1 MITIQRL
8 GLLQSPGTGFSRMP
22 ARLRPWNRETESKRP
37 VCERMRCLGLMLAML
52 ALGATAAPGAGTAAD
67 REDFFELRIRP
78 LLVEKCYS
86 CHSETASSGLKVNS
100 RQALIEGGTLGPA
113 VVPGKPAESLL
124 IQAVDHTHS
133 RLRMPLGEKLP
144 PQQIADLIRWVE
156 MGAPWPQ
163 TSVEVPPNSN
173 DREFAITERDRQY
186 WAFLPVRQPPL
197 PAVSDT
203 GWARTAIDRFILAGL
218 EGAGLKPSPQASRRE
233 LIRRLSYNLTGLP
246 PTPAEVDAFLQDQSP
261 QAWSR
266 LVDRLLESPHYG
278 ERWGRYWLDVARY
291 AEDDVYGPAGNSRY
305 PNAWRY
311 RDWVIQAFNRDMP
324 YDLFVKAQIAG
335 DLLPREDRDKLLAG
349 TGFLSLGVWYYGAV
363 QAPQA
368 RADERFDRIDA
379 ISRGF
384 LGLTVGCARC
394 HDHKY
399 DPIAFK
405 DYWAMDGIMAS
416 TVYREYPLAP
426 EETVEAYR
434 EHDKKVK
441 DLEDSIKKFLDE
453 QSVQLSEML
462 AWKTSRYLLA
472 TWKSLQDPDLSR
484 SELARAEAIDPEL
497 LDAWFGYLTSDERQ
511 HPYLQA
517 WDDLRARGGT
527 LADATR
533 IAEDFQ
539 ALALAVFA
547 EKKEADE
554 KNHIILE
561 SNKPK
566 VDPETAVYLPNGFLV
581 EDICHICELTLEP
594 IAREKYILWLDLFG
608 ATDLTNSF
616 MKEDYGLF
624 RLQKEKLE
632 STLEGEWK
640 TYLTTLRSRL
650 EGLKSRSPSAY
661 AYIHGMADSPRPG
674 DSRIHV
680 RGNPYD
686 LGETTPRR
694 FLTVLGNGRSQP
706 LDQGSG
712 RLQLAEAIA
721 GHPLSARV
729 MVNRIWQNHFGQGIV
744 GTPGNFGRLGSPPTH
759 PELLEY
765 LTHRFIQGNYSVKAL
780 HREVLLSAAYRQSSL
795 HREAAAVKDPENRLL
810 WRANRRRLDA
820 EALRDSILAIAGTL
834 SPDIGGASVDLS
846 KDARRRSVYG
856 QVNRSRLD
864 GMLALFDFP
873 DPSLSSQQ
881 RAVTNVPSQKL
892 FFLNSKLVWDQAGIL
907 AERVH
912 GKGDRLDGPTVDRVY
927 RLIFGRQATRE
938 ERQLALNF
946 METVEGR
953 SNPPTDPLRQ
963 YLQTLLSS
971 NEFLFVD

>member
-1 MITIQRL
+1 MITVLRL
-8 GLLQSPGTGFSRMP
+8 GFLKFPGTGLNRTAP
-22 ARLRPWNRETESKRP
+22 RLGPGNRAPEPRRP
-37 VCERMRCLGLMLAML
+37 VCARVRRFGLAPAILV
-52 ALGATAAPGAGTAAD
+52 LGATVAQGAVPVAEA
-67 REDFFELRIRP
+67 EDFFELRIRP

-100 RQALIEGGTLGPA
+100 RQALIQGGTLGPA
-113 VVPGKPAESLL
+113 IVPGEPAQSLL

-133 RLRMPLGEKLP
+133 RLRMPLGEKLR
-144 PQQIADLIRWVE
+144 PQQIADLVRWVE

-163 TSVEVPPNSN
+163 SPAGAPSNSS
-173 DREFAITERDRQY
+173 DREFAITDKDRQY
-186 WAFLPVRQPPL
+186 WAFLPVRRPAP
-197 PAVSDT
+197 PAVRDT
-203 GWARTAIDRFILAGL
+203 RWPRTAIDRFILTRLEKAGL
-218 EGAGLKPSPQASRRE
+218 RPSPQASRRE

-246 PTPAEVDAFLQDQSP
+246 PTPTEVDAFLQDRSP

-291 AEDDVYGPAGNSRY
+291 AEDDLYGPAGNSQY

-311 RDWVIQAFNRDMP
+311 RDWVIEAFNRDMP
-324 YDLFVKAQIAG
+324 YDLFVRAQIAG
-335 DLLPREDRDKLLAG
+335 DLLQREDKDKLLAG

-399 DPIAFK
+399 DPIAFD
-405 DYWAMDGIMAS
+405 DYWALDGIMAS

-426 EETVEAYR
+426 EETVKAYR

-441 DLEDSIKKFLDE
+441 ALEDSIKEFLDK
-453 QSVQLSEML
+453 QSIQLSEML
-462 AWKTSRYLLA
+462 AWKTARYLLA
-472 TWKSLQDPDLSR
+472 TWKSLQDPEFSR
-484 SELARAEAIDPEL
+484 AHLARAAEIDPGL
-497 LDAWFGYLTSDERQ
+497 LEAWFGYLTGEERR

-527 LADATR
+527 LEEATKV
-533 IAEDFQ
+533 AEDFQ

-547 EKKEADE
+547 EKREADE

-566 VDPETAVYLPNGFLV
+566 VDPETAVYLPNGFRA
-581 EDICHICELTLEP
+581 DDFCHICELTLEP
-594 IAREKYILWLDLFG
+594 IPREKYILWLDLFG

-624 RLQKEKLE
+624 RLQDEKLE
-632 STLEGEWK
+632 SYLDGEWK
-640 TYLTTLRSRL
+640 TYLTTLRSKL
-650 EGLKSRSPSAY
+650 EGLKSSSPSAY
-661 AYIHGMADSPRPG
+661 AYIHGMADSALPG

-686 LGETTPRR
+686 LGDTTPRR
-694 FLTVLGNGRSQP
+694 FLTVLGNGPPRP
-706 LDQGSG
+706 LNQGSG

-744 GTPGNFGRLGSPPTH
+744 QTPGNFGRLGTPPTH

-765 LTHRFIQGNYSVKAL
+765 LTHRFIQSNYSVKAL
-780 HREVLLSAAYRQSSL
+780 HREILLSATYRQSSR
-795 HREAAAVKDPENRLL
+795 HSETAALKDPENRLL

-856 QVNRSRLD
+856 EVKRSGLD
-864 GMLALFDFP
+864 SMLALFDFP

-892 FFLNSKLVWDQAGIL
+892 FFLNSSLVWNQAGVL
-907 AERVH
+907 ADRVQE
-912 GKGDRLDGPTVDRVY
+912 KEDPLGDRVVDRIY
-927 RLIFGRQATRE
+927 QLIFGRQATRE

-946 METVEGR
+946 MDSVEAR
-953 SNPPTDPLRQ
+953 NHPPTDRLRQ

>member
-1 MITIQRL
+1 MTTIHLL
-8 GLLQSPGTGFSRMP
+8 GFLQSPGAGVKRTAP
-22 ARLRPWNRETESKRP
+22 RLRPGNGMTEPKRP
-37 VCERMRCLGLMLAML
+37 VCERVGRLGLMLAML
-52 ALGATAAPGAGTAAD
+52 ALGSTAVGGAGPAAD
-67 REDFFELRIRP
+67 PEDFFELRIRP
-78 LLVEKCYS
+78 LLVEKCYN

-100 RQALIEGGTLGPA
+100 RQALIQGGTLGPA

-133 RLRMPLGEKLP
+133 RLRMPLGEKLR
-144 PQQIADLIRWVE
+144 PQQIADLARWVE
-156 MGAPWPQ
+156 MGAPWPR
-163 TSVEVPPNSN
+163 SPVEAPPVSN
-173 DREFAITERDRQY
+173 DREFAITEKDRQY
-186 WAFLPVRQPPL
+186 WAFLPVRSPAL
-197 PAVSDT
+197 PAVQDR
-203 GWARTAIDRFILAGL
+203 GWGRSAIDRFILARL
-218 EGAGLKPSPQASRRE
+218 EEAGLSPSPQAGPRE
-233 LIRRLSYNLTGLP
+233 LIRRLSYNLIGLP
-246 PTPAEVDAFLQDQSP
+246 PTPAEVDAFVQDQSP

-311 RDWVIQAFNRDMP
+311 RDWVIRAFNRDMP

-335 DLLPREDRDKLLAG
+335 DLLQREDRDKLLAG

-399 DPIAFK
+399 DPIAFR
-405 DYWAMDGIMAS
+405 DYWALDGIMAS

-426 EETVEAYR
+426 EATVKAYR

-441 DLEDSIKKFLDE
+441 ALEDSIKEFLDK
-453 QSVQLSEML
+453 QSIQLSEML

-484 SELARAEAIDPEL
+484 DRLAQAEGLDPQL
-497 LDAWFGYLTSDERQ
+497 LEAWFAYLTSEERQ

-527 LADATR
+527 LAEATR

-539 ALALAVFA
+539 ALALAAFA

-581 EDICHICELTLEP
+581 EDVCRICELTLEP

-616 MKEDYGLF
+616 MKEEYGLF
-624 RLQKEKLE
+624 RLQDEKLD

-650 EGLKSRSPSAY
+650 EELKSSSPSAY

-686 LGETTPRR
+686 LGDTTPRR
-694 FLTVLGNGRSQP
+694 FLTVLGNGRP
-706 LDQGSG
+706 RALDQGSG

-721 GHPLSARV
+721 RHPLSARV
-729 MVNRIWQNHFGQGIV
+729 MVNRIWQHHFGQGIV
-744 GTPGNFGRLGSPPTH
+744 RTPGNFGRLGAPPTH

-780 HREVLLSAAYRQSSL
+780 HRQILLSAAYRQSSL
-795 HREAAAVKDPENRLL
+795 HREAAAVEDPENRLL

-820 EALRDSILAIAGTL
+820 EALRDSILAVAGTL

-856 QVNRSRLD
+856 QVNRSKLD
-864 GMLALFDFP
+864 SMLALFDFP

-892 FFLNSKLVWDQAGIL
+892 FFLNSKLVWEQTGVL
-907 AERVH
+907 AERVQ
-912 GKGDRLDGPTVDRVY
+912 GKGNRLDDRTVDRVY
-927 RLIFGRQATRE
+927 RLIFGRQATRQ
-938 ERQLALNF
+938 ERQLALSF
-946 METVEGR
+946 MDSVEAR
-953 SNPPTDPLRQ
+953 NHPPTDPLRQ

>member
-1 MITIQRL
+1 MNAIHLL
-8 GLLQSPGTGFSRMP
+8 GFLQSPGAGLNRTPPG
-22 ARLRPWNRETESKRP
+22 LRPGNGATKPKRP
-37 VCERMRCLGLMLAML
+37 VCERVGCLGLMLAML
-52 ALGATAAPGAGTAAD
+52 ALGATAAQGAVPLAESD
-67 REDFFELRIRP
+67 DFFELRIRP

-100 RQALIEGGTLGPA
+100 RQALIQGGTLGPA
-113 VVPGKPAESLL
+113 IVPGKPAESLL

-133 RLRMPLGEKLP
+133 RLRMPLGEKLR

-156 MGAPWPQ
+156 LGAPWPR
-163 TSVEVPPNSN
+163 SPVDVPSN
-173 DREFAITERDRQY
+173 FNGREFAITEKDRQY
-186 WAFLPVRQPPL
+186 WAFLPVRRPAP
-197 PAVSDT
+197 PAVRDT

-218 EGAGLKPSPQASRRE
+218 EKAGLSPSPQAGRRE
-233 LIRRLSYNLTGLP
+233 LIRRLSYNLIGLP
-246 PTPAEVDAFLQDQSP
+246 PTPAEVDAFLKDQSP
-261 QAWSR
+261 PAWSR

-291 AEDDVYGPAGNSRY
+291 AEDDLYGPAGNSQY

-335 DLLPREDRDKLLAG
+335 DLLQREDREELLAA

-379 ISRGF
+379 LTRGF

-399 DPIAFK
+399 DPIAFD
-405 DYWAMDGIMAS
+405 DYWALDGVMAS

-426 EETVEAYR
+426 EETVKAHR
-434 EHDKKVK
+434 EHDKTVK
-441 DLEDSIKKFLDE
+441 ALEDSIKKFLDE

-472 TWKSLQDPDLSR
+472 TWKSLQDPDLPR
-484 SELARAEAIDPEL
+484 AELARAEEIDPEL
-497 LDAWFGYLTSDERQ
+497 LEAWFAYLTSEEKR

-527 LADATR
+527 PAEATK

-566 VDPETAVYLPNGFLV
+566 VDPETAVYLPNGFRA
-581 EDICHICELTLEP
+581 DDFCHICELTLEP
-594 IAREKYILWLDLFG
+594 IAREKYLLWLDLFG

-624 RLQKEKLE
+624 RLQDENLE
-632 STLEGEWK
+632 SYLEGEWK
-640 TYLTTLRSRL
+640 TYLKTLRSKL
-650 EGLKSRSPSAY
+650 EGLKSSGPPAY
-661 AYIHGMADSPRPG
+661 AYIHGMADSPRPA

-686 LGETTPRR
+686 LGDTTPRR
-694 FLTVLGNGRSQP
+694 FLTVLGNGRPQP

-744 GTPGNFGRLGSPPTH
+744 RTPGNFGRLGTPPTH

-780 HREVLLSAAYRQSSL
+780 HREILLSAAYRQNSL
-795 HREAAAVKDPENRLL
+795 HREAAAAKDPENRLL

-834 SPDIGGASVDLS
+834 SPGIGGASVDLS

-856 QVNRSRLD
+856 QVNRSKLD
-864 GMLALFDFP
+864 SMLALFDFP

-892 FFLNSKLVWDQAGIL
+892 FFLNSKLVWEQAGVLSDRI
-907 AERVH
+907 H
-912 GKGDRLDGPTVDRVY
+912 GKGDRLDGRTVDRVY
-927 RLIFGRQATRE
+927 RLIFGRQATQE

-946 METVEGR
+946 MDSVEAR
-953 SNPPTDPLRQ
+953 NNPPTDPLRQ

>member
-1 MITIQRL
+1 MITFQRL
-8 GLLQSPGTGFSRMP
+8 GLLQSSGTGLNRPLPRPRQGIP
-22 ARLRPWNRETESKRP
+22 ATEPKWP
-37 VCERMRCLGLMLAML
+37 VCERARGLGLMLAVL
-52 ALGATAAPGAGTAAD
+52 VLGATAAPGAVPVAD
-67 REDFFELRIRP
+67 PEDFFELRIRP

-100 RQALIEGGTLGPA
+100 RQALIQGGTLGA
-113 VVPGKPAESLL
+113 AMVPGKPAESLL

-156 MGAPWPQ
+156 MGAPWPR
-163 TSVEVPPNSN
+163 SPVEAPPVSS
-173 DREFAITERDRQY
+173 DREFAITEKDRQY
-186 WAFLPVRQPPL
+186 WAFLPVRRPAP
-197 PAVSDT
+197 PAVGDT
-203 GWARTAIDRFILAGL
+203 DWARTDIDRFILAGL
-218 EGAGLKPSPQASRRE
+218 EKAGLSPSPQAGRRE

-246 PTPAEVDAFLQDQSP
+246 PTPAEVDAFLQDPSP
-261 QAWSR
+261 RAWSG

-291 AEDDVYGPAGNSRY
+291 AEDDVYGPAGNSQY

-335 DLLPREDRDKLLAG
+335 DLLQREDRDNLLAG

-405 DYWAMDGIMAS
+405 DYWALDGIMAS
-416 TVYREYPLAP
+416 TIYREYPLAP
-426 EETVEAYR
+426 EETVEAYK
-434 EHDKKVK
+434 EHAKKVK
-441 DLEDSIKKFLDE
+441 ALEDSIKEFLDE

-472 TWKSLQDPDLSR
+472 TWKSLQDPELSR
-484 SELARAEAIDPEL
+484 DRLAQAEGIDPEL
-497 LDAWFGYLTSDERQ
+497 LEAWFAYLTSGERR

-527 LADATR
+527 LAEATK

-547 EKKEADE
+547 EKREADE

-581 EDICHICELTLEP
+581 EEICHICELTLEP

-624 RLQKEKLE
+624 RLQEAKLE
-632 STLEGEWK
+632 STLQGEWK
-640 TYLTTLRSRL
+640 TYLTTLRAKL
-650 EGLKSRSPSAY
+650 EGLKSSIPPAY

-686 LGETTPRR
+686 LGDTTPRR
-694 FLTVLGNGRSQP
+694 FLAVLGNGRPQP

-729 MVNRIWQNHFGQGIV
+729 MVNRIWQHHFGQGIV
-744 GTPGNFGRLGSPPTH
+744 RTPGNFGRLGTPPTH

-765 LTHRFIQGNYSVKAL
+765 LTHRFMQENYSVKAL
-780 HREVLLSAAYRQSSL
+780 HREILLSATYRQSSL

-834 SPDIGGASVDLS
+834 SPDVGGTSVDLS

-856 QVNRSRLD
+856 QVNRSKLD
-864 GMLALFDFP
+864 SMLALFDFP

-892 FFLNSKLVWDQAGIL
+892 FFLNSTLVWEQAGIL
-907 AERVH
+907 ADRVH
-912 GKGDRLDGPTVDRVY
+912 ERGDRLDGRTVDRVY
-927 RLIFGRQATRE
+927 RLIFGRQATQE

-946 METVEGR
+946 METVENR
-953 SNPPTDPLRQ
+953 NNPPTGPLRQ

>member
-1 MITIQRL
+1 MITVHL
-8 GLLQSPGTGFSRMP
+8 FGFLQSLGTGLNRTP
-22 ARLRPWNRETESKRP
+22 ARLRPGNPATVSKRP
-37 VCERMRCLGLMLAML
+37 HCHRVLCLGLMLSIP
-52 ALGATAAPGAGTAAD
+52 ALGATAVSGAGPAAD
-67 REDFFELRIRP
+67 PEDFFELRIRP
-78 LLVEKCYS
+78 LLVEKCYT

-100 RQALIEGGTLGPA
+100 RQALIQGGTLGPA
-113 VVPGKPAESLL
+113 IVPGNPAESLL

-144 PQQIADLIRWVE
+144 PQQIADLVRWVE
-156 MGAPWPQ
+156 MGAPWPR
-163 TSVEVPPNSN
+163 SPVEAPSDSS
-173 DREFAITERDRQY
+173 DREFAITEKDRRY
-186 WAFLPVRQPPL
+186 WAFLPVRRPAL
-197 PAVSDT
+197 PAVRDT
-203 GWARTAIDRFILAGL
+203 GWARTSIDRFILAGL
-218 EGAGLKPSPQASRRE
+218 EKAGLSPSPQAGPRE

-246 PTPAEVDAFLQDQSP
+246 PTPAQVDAYMQDRSP

-291 AEDDVYGPAGNSRY
+291 AEDDVYGPAGNSQY
-305 PNAWRY
+305 SNAWRY

-335 DLLPREDRDKLLAG
+335 DLLQREDRDKLLAG

-405 DYWAMDGIMAS
+405 DYWALDGIMAS
-416 TVYREYPLAP
+416 TIYREYPLAP
-426 EETVEAYR
+426 EETVKAYR

-441 DLEDSIKKFLDE
+441 ALEDSIKKFLDE

-462 AWKTSRYLLA
+462 AWKTARYLLA
-472 TWKSLQDPDLSR
+472 TWKSLQDLD
-484 SELARAEAIDPEL
+484 LARDRLAQAEGIDPEL
-497 LDAWFGYLTSDERQ
+497 LEAWFAYLTSGERQ

-517 WDDLRARGGT
+517 WDELRARGGT
-527 LADATR
+527 LAEATR

-539 ALALAVFA
+539 ALALAVLA
-547 EKKEADE
+547 EKKEADD

-624 RLQKEKLE
+624 RLQDEKLE

-640 TYLTTLRSRL
+640 TYLTTLRSKL
-650 EGLKSRSPSAY
+650 EELKSRSPSAY
-661 AYIHGMADSPRPG
+661 AYIHGMADSARPG

-686 LGETTPRR
+686 LGDTTPRR
-694 FLTVLGNGRSQP
+694 FLTVLGNGEPQP

-712 RLQLAEAIA
+712 RLQLARAIA

-729 MVNRIWQNHFGQGIV
+729 MVNRIWQHHFGQGIV
-744 GTPGNFGRLGSPPTH
+744 RTPGNFGRLGAPPTH

-765 LTHRFIQGNYSVKAL
+765 LTHRFIQGDYSVKAL
-780 HREVLLSAAYRQSSL
+780 HREILLSAAYRQSSL

-856 QVNRSRLD
+856 QVNRSKLD

-892 FFLNSKLVWDQAGIL
+892 FFLNSKLVWEQAGIL
-907 AERVH
+907 ADRVQ
-912 GKGDRLDGPTVDRVY
+912 GKGDRLDGRTVDRVY

-938 ERQLALNF
+938 ERRLALNF
-946 METVEGR
+946 MGTVEDR
-953 SNPPTDPLRQ
+953 NSSPAHPLRQ

>member
-1 MITIQRL
+1 M
-8 GLLQSPGTGFSRMP
+8 
-22 ARLRPWNRETESKRP
+22 NRATVPNRP
-37 VCERMRCLGLMLAML
+37 VCRRVRCLGLMLAML
-52 ALGATAAPGAGTAAD
+52 ALGTVVARGALAAAD
-67 REDFFELRIRP
+67 PEDFFELRIRP

-100 RQALIEGGTLGPA
+100 RQALIQGGTLGPA
-113 VVPGKPAESLL
+113 VVPGNPAASLL

-144 PQQIADLIRWVE
+144 AQQIADLIRWVE
-156 MGAPWPQ
+156 MGAPWPG
-163 TSVEVPPNSN
+163 SLVEAPSNST
-173 DREFAITERDRQY
+173 DREFAITDKDRQY
-186 WAFLPVRQPPL
+186 WAFLPIQRPDL
-197 PAVSDT
+197 PAVRDT

-218 EGAGLKPSPQASRRE
+218 EKAGLSPSPQAGRRE
-233 LIRRLSYNLTGLP
+233 LIRRLSYNLIGLP
-246 PTPAEVDAFLQDQSP
+246 PTPAEVDAFLQDPSP

-291 AEDDVYGPAGNSRY
+291 AEDDLYGPAGNSRY

-335 DLLPREDRDKLLAG
+335 DLLQREDRDKLLAG

-379 ISRGF
+379 ITRGF

-399 DPIAFK
+399 DPIAFD
-405 DYWAMDGIMAS
+405 DYWALDGIMAS

-426 EETVEAYR
+426 EETVKAYK
-434 EHDKKVK
+434 EHDKNVK
-441 DLEDSIKKFLDE
+441 ALDDSIKKFLDE

-462 AWKTSRYLLA
+462 AWKTARYLLA

-484 SELARAEAIDPEL
+484 DRLAQAEGIDPEL
-497 LDAWFGYLTSDERQ
+497 LEAWFAYLTSEERQ

-517 WDDLRARGGT
+517 WDELRARGGT

-594 IAREKYILWLDLFG
+594 IPREKYILWLDLFG

-624 RLQKEKLE
+624 RLQEEKLE
-632 STLEGEWK
+632 SYLEGEWK
-640 TYLTTLRSRL
+640 TYLTALRSRL
-650 EGLKSRSPSAY
+650 EGLKSSSPAAY
-661 AYIHGMADSPRPG
+661 AYIHGMADSARPG

-686 LGETTPRR
+686 LGDTTPRR
-694 FLTVLGNGRSQP
+694 FLAVLGNGRPQP

-712 RLQLAEAIA
+712 RLQLAEAVA

-729 MVNRIWQNHFGQGIV
+729 MVNRIWQHHFGQGIV
-744 GTPGNFGRLGSPPTH
+744 RTPGNFGRLGAPPTH

-765 LTHRFIQGNYSVKAL
+765 LTHRFIRGNYSVKAL
-780 HREVLLSAAYRQSSL
+780 HREILLSAAYRQSSL
-795 HREAAAVKDPENRLL
+795 HREAAAAKDPENRLL

-834 SPDIGGASVDLS
+834 SPDIGGDSVDLS
-846 KDARRRSVYG
+846 TDARRRSVYG
-856 QVNRSRLD
+856 QVNRSKLD
-864 GMLALFDFP
+864 SMLALFDFP

-892 FFLNSKLVWDQAGIL
+892 FFLNSKLVWEQAGIL
-907 AERVH
+907 ADRVH
-912 GKGDRLDGPTVDRVY
+912 GKGDRLDGHTIDRVY

-938 ERQLALNF
+938 EHSLALNF
-946 METVEGR
+946 METVEAGN
-953 SNPPTDPLRQ
+953 NPPTDPVRQ

>member
-1 MITIQRL
+1 MIAIQRL
-8 GLLQSPGTGFSRMP
+8 GLQESPGTGLNRTP
-22 ARLRPWNRETESKRP
+22 PWLRPRNRATEPKRP
-37 VCERMRCLGLMLAML
+37 VCERVGCLGLMLAML
-52 ALGATAAPGAGTAAD
+52 ALVAATPPGAGAVAD
-67 REDFFELRIRP
+67 PEDFFELRVRP

-100 RQALIEGGTLGPA
+100 RQAMIQGGTLGPA
-113 VVPGKPAESLL
+113 LVPGKPAESLL

-133 RLRMPLGEKLP
+133 RLRMPLGEKLQ
-144 PQQIADLIRWVE
+144 PQQIADLVRWVE
-156 MGAPWPQ
+156 MGAPWPR
-163 TSVEVPPNSN
+163 TPVEVPPGSN
-173 DREFAITERDRQY
+173 DREFAITEKDRQY
-186 WAFLPVRQPPL
+186 WAFLPVRRPAP
-197 PAVSDT
+197 PAVTDT
-203 GWARTAIDRFILAGL
+203 GWARTAIDRFILASL
-218 EGAGLKPSPQASRRE
+218 EDAGLKPSPEAGRRE

-246 PTPAEVDAFLQDQSP
+246 PTPAEVDAFLQDRSP
-261 QAWSR
+261 RAWSK

-291 AEDDVYGPAGNSRY
+291 AEDDLYGPAGNSRY

-324 YDLFVKAQIAG
+324 FDLFVKAQIAG
-335 DLLPREDRDKLLAG
+335 DLMQRKDRDRLVAG

-405 DYWAMDGIMAS
+405 DYWALDGIMAS

-426 EETVEAYR
+426 EETVKAYKA
-434 EHDKKVK
+434 HDKQVK
-441 DLEDSIKKFLDE
+441 ALEDSIKQFLDE

-484 SELARAEAIDPEL
+484 AKLARAEAIDPEL
-497 LDAWFGYLTSDERQ
+497 LEAWFAYLTSEERR

-517 WDDLRARGGT
+517 WDDLRVRGGT
-527 LADATR
+527 LAEATR

-554 KNHIILE
+554 KNHVILE

-581 EDICHICELTLEP
+581 EDFCHICELTLEP
-594 IAREKYILWLDLFG
+594 IVREKYILWLDLFG

-616 MKEDYGLF
+616 MKEEYGLF
-624 RLQKEKLE
+624 RLQDEKLE
-632 STLEGEWK
+632 GYLEGEWK
-640 TYLTTLRSRL
+640 TYLATLRSRL
-650 EGLKSRSPSAY
+650 ERLKSSSPSAY
-661 AYIHGMADSPRPG
+661 AYLHGMADSARPG

-694 FLTVLGNGRSQP
+694 FLTVLGNGRPQP

-721 GHPLSARV
+721 VHPLSARV
-729 MVNRIWQNHFGQGIV
+729 MVNRIWQNHFGLGIV
-744 GTPGNFGRLGSPPTH
+744 RTPGNFGRLGTPPTH

-780 HREVLLSAAYRQSSL
+780 HREILLSATYRQSSL
-795 HREAAAVKDPENRLL
+795 HREAAAAKDPENRLL

-856 QVNRSRLD
+856 QVNRSKLD

-892 FFLNSKLVWDQAGIL
+892 FFLNSKLVWEQAGVL
-907 AERVH
+907 ADRVH
-912 GKGDRLDGPTVDRVY
+912 GKGDRLDGRTVDRVY
-927 RLIFGRQATRE
+927 RLIFARQATQE

-946 METVEGR
+946 MDSVEAR
-953 SNPPTDPLRQ
+953 NHPPTDPLRQ

>member
-1 MITIQRL
+1 MIAIQSL
-8 GLLQSPGTGFSRMP
+8 GLLPFPGTGLNRALP
-22 ARLRPWNRETESKRP
+22 GPRPGIRETEPKRP
-37 VCERMRCLGLMLAML
+37 VCEWVRCVALTLAVL
-52 ALGATAAPGAGTAAD
+52 VPGATAAFGAVPAAESD
-67 REDFFELRIRP
+67 DFFELRIRP

-100 RQALIEGGTLGPA
+100 RQALIQGGTLGPA
-113 VVPGKPAESLL
+113 IVPGKPAESLL
-124 IQAVDHTHS
+124 VQAVDHTHS
-133 RLRMPLGEKLP
+133 RLRMPLGEKLRQ
-144 PQQIADLIRWVE
+144 QQIADLIRWVE
-156 MGAPWPQ
+156 MGAPWPR
-163 TSVEVPPNSN
+163 SPVEAAPISN
-173 DREFAITERDRQY
+173 DREFAITEKDRQY
-186 WAFLPVRQPPL
+186 WAFLPVRRPAL
-197 PAVSDT
+197 PGVRDT
-203 GWARTAIDRFILAGL
+203 RWARTAIDRFILARL
-218 EGAGLKPSPQASRRE
+218 ENTGLKPSPQAGRRE

-246 PTPAEVDAFLQDQSP
+246 PTPEEVDAFLRDRSP

-291 AEDDVYGPAGNSRY
+291 AEDDLYGPAGNSQY
-305 PNAWRY
+305 SNAWRY

-335 DLLPREDRDKLLAG
+335 DLLQRDDREELLAG
-349 TGFLSLGVWYYGAV
+349 TGYLSLGVWYYGAV

-379 ISRGF
+379 VTRGF

-399 DPIAFK
+399 DPIAFD
-405 DYWAMDGIMAS
+405 DYWALDGIMAS

-426 EETVEAYR
+426 EETVKAYK
-434 EHDKKVK
+434 EHSRKVK
-441 DLEDSIKKFLDE
+441 DLEDSIKEFLDK

-472 TWKSLQDPDLSR
+472 TWKSLQDQDLSR
-484 SELARAEAIDPEL
+484 AQLARAEEIDPEL
-497 LDAWFGYLTSDERQ
+497 LEAWFAYLTSEDKQ

-517 WDDLRARGGT
+517 WDKLRARGGT
-527 LADATR
+527 LEEATR
-533 IAEDFQ
+533 IAEEFQ
-539 ALALAVFA
+539 ALALAIFA

-594 IAREKYILWLDLFG
+594 IPREKYILWLDLFG

-624 RLQKEKLE
+624 RLQDEKLE

-650 EGLKSRSPSAY
+650 DRLKSSSPPAY

-686 LGETTPRR
+686 LGDTTPRR
-694 FLTVLGNGRSQP
+694 FLTVLGNGRPQP
-706 LDQGSG
+706 LNQGSG

-744 GTPGNFGRLGSPPTH
+744 RTPGNFGRLGSPPTH

-765 LTHRFIQGNYSVKAL
+765 LTHRFIQGNYSVKTL
-780 HREVLLSAAYRQSSL
+780 HREILLSATYRQSSR
-795 HREAAAVKDPENRLL
+795 HSEAAAAQDPENRLL

-834 SPDIGGASVDLS
+834 NPNLGGASVDLS

-856 QVNRSRLD
+856 QVNRSKLD

-907 AERVH
+907 AERVQ
-912 GKGDRLDGPTVDRVY
+912 GRGGSLDGRAVDRVY
-927 RLIFGRQATRE
+927 QLIFGRQATRE

-946 METVEGR
+946 MDSIEAR
-953 SNPPTDPLRQ
+953 NNPPTDPLRQ

>member
-8 GLLQSPGTGFSRMP
+8 GLSPSAGTGLNHTP
-22 ARLRPWNRETESKRP
+22 PRLVPRNRATEPRRPL
-37 VCERMRCLGLMLAML
+37 CERVRSLGLVLVML
-52 ALGATAAPGAGTAAD
+52 ALGAAAAPGAGAAAD
-67 REDFFELRIRP
+67 PEDFFELRIRP

-86 CHSETASSGLKVNS
+86 CHSDTASSGLKVNS
-100 RQALIEGGTLGPA
+100 RQALIQGGTLGPA

-124 IQAVDHTHS
+124 IRAVDHTHS

-144 PQQIADLIRWVE
+144 PQQIADLVRWVE
-156 MGAPWPQ
+156 MGAPWPR
-163 TSVEVPPNSN
+163 SPVEVPPISN
-173 DREFAITERDRQY
+173 DREFAITEKDRQY
-186 WAFLPVRQPPL
+186 WAFLPVRRPAL
-197 PAVSDT
+197 PAVRDT
-203 GWARTAIDRFILAGL
+203 GWGRTDIDRFILAGL
-218 EGAGLKPSPQASRRE
+218 EKAGLVPSPQAGRRE
-233 LIRRLSYNLTGLP
+233 LIRRLSYNLIGLP
-246 PTPAEVDAFLQDQSP
+246 PAPAEVDAFVQDRSP

-311 RDWVIQAFNRDMP
+311 RDWVIRAFNRDMP

-335 DLLPREDRDKLLAG
+335 DLLQREDRDELLAG

-399 DPIAFK
+399 DPIAFD
-405 DYWAMDGIMAS
+405 DYWALDGVMAS

-426 EETVEAYR
+426 EETVEAYK
-434 EHDKKVK
+434 EHDKRVK
-441 DLEDSIKKFLDE
+441 ALENSIKEFLDK
-453 QSVQLSEML
+453 QSIQLSEML

-484 SELARAEAIDPEL
+484 DRLAQAEGIDPEL
-497 LDAWFGYLTSDERQ
+497 LEAWFAYLTAEERQ

-517 WDDLRARGGT
+517 WDELRTRGGT

-547 EKKEADE
+547 EKKEADA

-581 EDICHICELTLEP
+581 EEICHICELTLEP
-594 IAREKYILWLDLFG
+594 IPREKYILWLDLFG

-624 RLQKEKLE
+624 RLQDEKLE
-632 STLEGEWK
+632 STLQGEWK
-640 TYLTTLRSRL
+640 TYLETLRSKL
-650 EGLKSRSPSAY
+650 ESLKSSSPSAY

-694 FLTVLGNGRSQP
+694 FPAVLGNGRPQP

-729 MVNRIWQNHFGQGIV
+729 MVNRIWQHHFGQGIV
-744 GTPGNFGRLGSPPTH
+744 RTPGNFGRLGAPPTH

-780 HREVLLSAAYRQSSL
+780 HREILLSAAYRQSSL

-834 SPDIGGASVDLS
+834 SPDIGGDSVDLS
-846 KDARRRSVYG
+846 TDARRRSVYG
-856 QVNRSRLD
+856 QVSRSKLD

-892 FFLNSKLVWDQAGIL
+892 FFLNSKLVWEQAGIL
-907 AERVH
+907 ADRVH
-912 GKGDRLDGPTVDRVY
+912 GKGDRLDGHTIDRVY

-938 ERQLALNF
+938 ERSLALNF
-946 METVEGR
+946 METVEAGN
-953 SNPPTDPLRQ
+953 NPPTDPVRQ

>member
-1 MITIQRL
+1 MTTIPLL
-8 GLLQSPGTGFSRMP
+8 GFLQSPGNGLNRTRM
-22 ARLRPWNRETESKRP
+22 RLRPGNGTTDSKRP
-37 VCERMRCLGLMLAML
+37 VCKRVLRLGLVLAML
-52 ALGATAAPGAGTAAD
+52 ALGSTAARGAGPAGD
-67 REDFFELRIRP
+67 PEDFFERRIRP
-78 LLVEKCYS
+78 VLVEKCYN

-100 RQALIEGGTLGPA
+100 RQALIQGGTLGPA
-113 VVPGKPAESLL
+113 IVPGKPAESLL

-133 RLRMPLGEKLP
+133 RLRMPLGEKLR
-144 PQQIADLIRWVE
+144 PQQITDLTRWVE
-156 MGAPWPQ
+156 MGAPWPR
-163 TSVEVPPNSN
+163 SPAEVPTVSN
-173 DREFAITERDRQY
+173 DRKFAITEKDRQY
-186 WAFLPVRQPPL
+186 WAFLPVRRPAL
-197 PAVSDT
+197 PAVRDA
-203 GWARTAIDRFILAGL
+203 GWARTHIDRFILAGL
-218 EGAGLKPSPQASRRE
+218 EKAGLNPSPQAGPRE
-233 LIRRLSYNLTGLP
+233 LIRRLSYNLIGLP

-261 QAWSR
+261 RAWSR
-266 LVDRLLESPHYG
+266 LVDRLLESPQYG
-278 ERWGRYWLDVARY
+278 ERWGRHWLDVARY

-324 YDLFVKAQIAG
+324 YDRFVKAQIAG
-335 DLLPREDRDKLLAG
+335 DLLQREDRDKLLAG

-379 ISRGF
+379 VSRGF

-399 DPIAFK
+399 DPIAFD
-405 DYWAMDGIMAS
+405 DYWALDGIMAS

-426 EETVEAYR
+426 EATVKAYR
-434 EHDKKVK
+434 EHAEKVK
-441 DLEDSIKKFLDE
+441 ALEDSIQEFLDK
-453 QSVQLSEML
+453 QSIQLSEML
-462 AWKTSRYLLA
+462 AWKTSRFLLA

-484 SELARAEAIDPEL
+484 DRLAQSEGLDPEL
-497 LDAWFGYLTSDERQ
+497 LEAWFAYLTSEERR

-517 WDDLRARGGT
+517 WDDLRAGGGT
-527 LADATR
+527 LAEAAT

-554 KNHIILE
+554 KNHVILE
-561 SNKPK
+561 SSKPK
-566 VDPETAVYLPNGFLV
+566 VDPATAVYLPNGFLV

-616 MKEDYGLF
+616 MKEEYGLF
-624 RLQKEKLE
+624 RLQEEKLE

-640 TYLTTLRSRL
+640 TYLKTLRSRL
-650 EGLKSRSPSAY
+650 ESLKSSSPPAY

-694 FLTVLGNGRSQP
+694 FLTVLGNGRPRP

-729 MVNRIWQNHFGQGIV
+729 MVNRIWQHHFGQGIV
-744 GTPGNFGRLGSPPTH
+744 RTPGNFGRLGAPPTH

-780 HREVLLSAAYRQSSL
+780 HREILLSAAYRQSSL

-820 EALRDSILAIAGTL
+820 EALRDSILAVAGTL

-864 GMLALFDFP
+864 SMLALFDFP
-873 DPSLSSQQ
+873 DPGLSSQQ

-892 FFLNSKLVWDQAGIL
+892 FFLNSKLVWEQAGVL

-912 GKGDRLDGPTVDRVY
+912 GKGDRLDGPTVDRIY
-927 RLIFGRQATRE
+927 RLIFGRRATGK

-946 METVEGR
+946 MDSVEVR
-953 SNPPTDPLRQ
+953 NHPPTDPLRQ